1 MKIRLINISLH
12 RALTAL
18 LTCALF
24 ALPLTAF
31 AQKAATRKAT
41 GAKAATTTAKP
52 KSTVE
57 YGYIAGYNDG
67 YTSGKTDYNT
77 RASRDFERSTL
88 YQEAN
93 RGYEMRYGNIAEYQ
107 SGYRLGYELGYTDG
121 YYGRDANS
129 KMPAHPIVVT
139 YQNQTASQSTSTST
153 SNTQSTANNSTS
165 NSSNNSTINN
175 RSSQQT
181 TTSGNT
187 QRRGNIRT
195 IPNETILRVRLL
207 NEIST
212 KVNQE
217 GDKFSAEII
226 DPIDYEGAVV
236 EGHIAKL
243 KRSGR
248 LTGQTELGLEFD
260 RVTFRDGRSIEFR
273 AQLERIHES
282 EQVKTVDEEGNV
294 QTSSNTKDTTV
305 RSAGGAA
312 LGAVIGA
319 IAGGGKGAAIG
330 ALIGASVGAGSVYVQ
345 GNKDLVFERGTE
357 MTIKTYGPRQ

>member
-1 MKIRLINISLH
+1 MKRSIHINLH
-12 RALTAL
+12 QALAVL
-18 LTCALF
+18 LF
-24 ALPLTAF
+24 ILPLTAF
-31 AQKAATRKAT
+31 GQKATTK
-41 GAKAATTTAKP
+41 KTTTAKTTTAVTAKP
-52 KSTVE
+52 KTTVE
-57 YGYIAGYNDG
+57 YGYVAGYNDG

-77 RASRDFERSTL
+77 RASRDFQRSTL

-93 RGYEMRYGNIAEYQ
+93 RGYEMRYGNIGEYQ
-107 SGYRLGYELGYTDG
+107 NGYRLGYELGYTDG

-139 YQNQTASQSTSTST
+139 YQNQSASQSTSANT
-153 SNTQSTANNSTS
+153 SNTQSTTNNSIN
-165 NSSNNSTINN
+165 NSPSNSTINN

-181 TTSGNT
+181 TASSNN

-195 IPNETILRVRLL
+195 IPNDTTLRVRLL

-226 DPIDYEGAVV
+226 DPLEYEGAVI
-236 EGHIAKL
+236 EGNIAKL

-260 RVTFRDGRSIEFR
+260 RITFRDGRSIEFR

-357 MTIKTYGPRQ
+357 MTIKTYGPR